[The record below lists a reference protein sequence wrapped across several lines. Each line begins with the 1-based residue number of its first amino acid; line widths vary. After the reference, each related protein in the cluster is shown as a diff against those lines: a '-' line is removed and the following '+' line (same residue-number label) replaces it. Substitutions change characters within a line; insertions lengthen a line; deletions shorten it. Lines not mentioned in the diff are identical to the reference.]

1 MELILGAPGL
11 SSCQMIGHTYQEGH
25 ACLAPHLQP
34 WFTQLD
40 FNTRVRCQVLAFRA
54 PLPLDKQALLLGC
67 RCHVWGCTNKKH
79 TMLAEVLAHWL
90 GTVPRQAMSS
100 PAQPPPDL
108 IAPLITP
115 SRHSAGSPALAVPSA
130 THILAS

>member
-67 RCHVWGCTNKKH
+67 SVMCGAVPIRNTQCWQRSWH
-79 TMLAEVLAHWL
+79 TGWAPSL
-90 GTVPRQAMSS
+90 GRPC
-100 PAQPPPDL
+100 PAQPS
-108 IAPLITP
+108 PLLT
-115 SRHSAGSPALAVPSA
+115 
-130 THILAS
+130 